1 MSKVTLSTLA
11 NITGNETGAITTINN
26 NMSTIIS
33 AFDNT
38 LSRDGTS
45 PNSMG
50 ADFDMNSHKILNL
63 PQPTAATDVVRLQDL
78 NGLITTLQAV
88 RITVSTSQPSGG
100 ATNDIWFVI

>member
-1 MSKVTLSTLA
+1 MAKVTLSTLA

-26 NMSTIIS
+26 NMTTIIT

-38 LSRDGTS
+38 VSRDGTA

-63 PQPTAATDVVRLQDL
+63 PLPTNPTDVVRLQDL
-78 NGLITTLQAV
+78 TGLLTTLQAV
-88 RITVSTSQPSGG
+88 RITVSSAQPSGG
-100 ATNDIWFVI
+100 STNDIWFVV